1 VKVWGAVLAV
11 GVVTAIGALAVVVS
25 RSGPDAEVR
34 ELTSGFTTIQRQTL
48 TSTESFTGTVRF
60 DVTVEVVNGGNGTTG
75 ASDTT
80 TAAGGT
86 EAVTASS
93 LSAASS
99 EAVVAQS
106 AADLLAGSSV
116 AQTDPPVEDPAAG
129 DEPVEDPPVGDEPVE
144 DPSAGDPPVDGVPS
158 TGEGVPSSGGARS
171 GGGGVGGTGG
181 GGGTVATVDPFEGRV
196 TWLAAAGAEVA
207 NGDVLY
213 KVDEVPVVFL
223 TGSVASYRTL
233 ERGATGDDVA
243 DLQLALKDLGFDP
256 DDRVAVDGEF
266 GPVSEAMVERWQE
279 SLGVEVDGVV
289 DRGEVVVRPTSVRVA
304 SVAVEPGDEVSSG
317 TTMLELSSI
326 GRVVELEVE
335 AERAHLLSDGQVVDV
350 RLPDRTV
357 VAGEVVSIDS
367 VVDSETGTVRVIIS
381 SDGLVGE
388 SDQAPV
394 TVIVS
399 IELATDEL
407 VVETEAIMAPVGDEY
422 VVEAIEAD
430 GSRRTVPVEVGVTDG
445 TVVVVSGDG
454 IEEGLLVR
462 APA

>member
-1 VKVWGAVLAV
+1 V
-11 GVVTAIGALAVVVS
+11 I
-25 RSGPDAEVR
+25 
-34 ELTSGFTTIQRQTL
+34 
-48 TSTESFTGTVRF
+48 
-60 DVTVEVVNGGNGTTG
+60 
-75 ASDTT
+75 
-80 TAAGGT
+80 AG
-86 EAVTASS
+86 S
-93 LSAASS
+93 LSAGSS
-99 EAVVAQS
+99 KAVAAQS

-116 AQTDPPVEDPAAG
+116 AQTDPPVEDPPVG

-144 DPSAGDPPVDGVPS
+144 EGSIA
-158 TGEGVPSSGGARS
+158 EGVPSRGGAQS

-213 KVDEVPVVFL
+213 EVDEVPVVFL

-256 DDRVAVDGEF
+256 DDRVVVDGDF

-317 TTMLELSSI
+317 TTMLELSSV
-326 GRVVELEVE
+326 GRGVELEVE
-335 AERAHLLSDGQVVDV
+335 AERAHHFNSGQVVDV

-367 VVDSETGTVRVIIS
+367 VVDSETGTVRVIIA

-399 IELATDEL
+399 IDLATDEL
-407 VVETEAIMAPVGDEY
+407 VVETEAILAPVGYEY
-422 VVEAIEAD
+422 AVEAIEAD